1 MIPDSHAHLD
11 LVERDTG
18 DVVADARS
26 SGVRPII
33 TIGITIDSSIEAVR
47 AASSFE
53 EVFAA
58 VGIHPND
65 TAGATPEQFERL
77 EELARSSDR
86 VVAIGETGLDYYRD
100 RTPADIQKRALRK
113 HIKLARKLGKA
124 LIIHDRQAHQ
134 DVLEILAEEGAA
146 ETAVIMHCFS
156 GGEEVLA
163 DCVRRGYY
171 ISFAG
176 PLTFK
181 KSDETRRIG
190 LTGATR
196 PAARRDRFSVPLA
209 APVQGQAEPPRAR
222 TPGRRRTGRDVRG
235 SARRNGVCPGGEYR
249 QGFRHN
255 DTGGMSWKPGQ
266 PPGRSHRPL
275 PSPRSSNPRAS
286 GPAGRWDRTSW
297 WTPTSSGSSSTP
309 RSSHRSTPS

>member
-1 MIPDSHAHLD
+1 LIPDSHAHLD

-33 TIGITIDSSIEAVR
+33 TIGITIDSSIEAMR
-47 AASSFE
+47 TASSFE
-53 EVFAA
+53 EVFAS

-124 LIIHDRQAHQ
+124 LIIHDRQAHH
-134 DVLEILAEEGAA
+134 DVLEILAEEGAG

-156 GGEEVLA
+156 GNEEVLA

-181 KSDETRRIG
+181 KSDETRRMASLAPLDRLLVETDSPFLSPHPFRGKPNIPERAR
-190 LTGATR
+190 LVADALAGAR
-196 PAARRDRFSVPLA
+196 GVPLEEMEC
-209 APVQGQAEPPRAR
+209 VLAENTARAFGI
-222 TPGRRRTGRDVRG
+222 TIPEG
-235 SARRNGVCPGGEYR
+235 
-249 QGFRHN
+249 
-255 DTGGMSWKPGQ
+255 
-266 PPGRSHRPL
+266 
-275 PSPRSSNPRAS
+275 
-286 GPAGRWDRTSW
+286 
-297 WTPTSSGSSSTP
+297 
-309 RSSHRSTPS
+309 